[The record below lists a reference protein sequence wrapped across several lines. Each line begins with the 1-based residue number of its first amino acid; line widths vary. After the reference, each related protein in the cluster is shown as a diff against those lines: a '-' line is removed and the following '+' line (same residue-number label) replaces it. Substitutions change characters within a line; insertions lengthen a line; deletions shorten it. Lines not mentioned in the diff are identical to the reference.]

1 MIVTTFPDKNWLQK
15 GSLELDDVTMS
26 YAEDLSPVLR
36 GLSLKIGAGEKV
48 KMECKDGLKSGPVL
62 LSKSQA
68 RPGR

>member
-36 GLSLKIGAGEKV
+36 GLSIKIGAGEKV
-48 KMECKDGLKSGPVL
+48 KMNYQAELKFHCH
-62 LSKSQA
+62 
-68 RPGR
+68 

>member
-48 KMECKDGLKSGPVL
+48 KINY
-62 LSKSQA
+62 
-68 RPGR
+68 